1 MDCESYLSEM
11 YSTMKAIELLSDI
24 IYTKS
29 NEDWNLYCKMD
40 RKDADELLALN
51 SAISICIKEL
61 LQKRK
66 LAVNKINLK

>member
-11 YSTMKAIELLSDI
+11 YSTIKAIELLSDI

-29 NEDWNLYCKMD
+29 NEDWNLYRKID

-51 SAISICIKEL
+51 SAIALCAKEL
-61 LQKRK
+61 LQTRK
-66 LAVNKINLK
+66 LAVNQINIK